1 MARRSIGVWFV
12 GMLRGSAV
20 AQSQPVPVG
29 YQQVASEYDL
39 PAALLYALALTE
51 SGQSS
56 LSYSQRV
63 KVHWMRLTNTPA
75 EMQHLEYP

>member
-12 GMLRGSAV
+12 GMLCGSVV

-56 LSYSQRV
+56 LSYGQRV
-63 KVHWMRLTNTPA
+63 KAHWMRLTNTPA
-75 EMQHLEYP
+75 EMRLEYP